1 MNHYAN
7 AISAATAAGLSR
19 ILFTSIVDV
28 DPESPFHF
36 APVYRGAERR
46 SAASGIPST
55 IVRCGLCSDFILAHW
70 LKPSVKSGKVLLAAG
85 QGLVAPI
92 SRDDVATA
100 VVAIASQPGT
110 RGPSSI
116 ITGYQTLTL
125 DAIVAAF
132 SEVAGLPIRYSAA
145 NMSDY
150 LGLGAWTTP
159 WPHAFSTLCAS
170 IGKGRYGHVS
180 NDVAELVGQ
189 QLESLSQFLH
199 RAYQATSGTDP
210 PRAGTHNQ

>member
-19 ILFTSIVDV
+19 IVFTSIVDV

-46 SAASGIPST
+46 LAASGIPST
-55 IVRCGLCSDFILAHW
+55 IVRCGLCSDFILEHW

-100 VVAIASQPGT
+100 IVAIASQPEM

-116 ITGYQTLTL
+116 ITGYQALTL

-150 LGLGAWTTP
+150 LAWAWAHLDDP
-159 WPHAFSTLCAS
+159 LAS
-170 IGKGRYGHVS
+170 RLF
-180 NDVAELVGQ
+180 DVVCVDRQRAIRPC
-189 QLESLSQFLH
+189 LE
-199 RAYQATSGTDP
+199 R
-210 PRAGTHNQ
+210 RR